1 MERKTINHATM
12 ETLTHPN
19 RMFPLSEFV
28 DQFDTFPDGGFPSHW
43 HEELEL
49 QIIFSGSV
57 CYRVN
62 GTSYTLEEGCAIYIA
77 PEAIHQARQL
87 TPGAIG
93 YNVVLSPRLLTGV
106 MQQAHCERYALPL
119 STGRPDALLITPEQK
134 ESHRILEFLRRMY
147 YTDST
152 LPTYELF
159 LLEQLIGVWRNL
171 LALFPAQP
179 DQPDD
184 RTLHLREQRMKVMLD
199 YIHRNYTQ
207 PISVEDLACA
217 AAISQSECFRCFA
230 ELSQVTPVEY
240 INQFRLLQASQLLA
254 ATNRSMADICFS
266 TGFNNTSYFSKKFK
280 AQYGMTPGE
289 YRRKKK

>member
-49 QIIFSGSV
+49 QIILSGSV

-106 MQQAHCERYALPL
+106 MQQAHCER
-119 STGRPDALLITPEQK
+119 
-134 ESHRILEFLRRMY
+134 
-147 YTDST
+147 
-152 LPTYELF
+152 
-159 LLEQLIGVWRNL
+159 
-171 LALFPAQP
+171 
-179 DQPDD
+179 
-184 RTLHLREQRMKVMLD
+184 
-199 YIHRNYTQ
+199 
-207 PISVEDLACA
+207 
-217 AAISQSECFRCFA
+217 
-230 ELSQVTPVEY
+230 
-240 INQFRLLQASQLLA
+240 
-254 ATNRSMADICFS
+254 
-266 TGFNNTSYFSKKFK
+266 
-280 AQYGMTPGE
+280 
-289 YRRKKK
+289 

>member
-184 RTLHLREQRMKVMLD
+184 RTV
-199 YIHRNYTQ
+199 
-207 PISVEDLACA
+207 
-217 AAISQSECFRCFA
+217 
-230 ELSQVTPVEY
+230 LS
-240 INQFRLLQASQLLA
+240 
-254 ATNRSMADICFS
+254 
-266 TGFNNTSYFSKKFK
+266 K
-280 AQYGMTPGE
+280 
-289 YRRKKK
+289 RR